1 MNQINFKN
9 KTILV
14 TGATRGI
21 GKQIADDLHNLGAN
35 LLLTGTNND
44 EINTLNE
51 LSVIKNQNK
60 KFYFF
65 DFLNSKSVDKFF
77 DNINRISKI
86 DALVNNAGI
95 NRLNKINDIN
105 TDDMDDM
112 ILVNLSTP
120 ILMTKNISKIMI
132 KNNYGRILNIASIF
146 SKISKKKRSIYSST
160 KFGLHGLT
168 VGSSNDLAKHNILVN
183 SLSPGFI
190 MTDLTKQNLSKNE
203 IESLKNQIPMKRFGS
218 VNDVSSIAIFLLSD
232 LNQYLTG
239 QNIIIDG
246 GFTNI

>member
-60 KFYFF
+60 KFYCV